1 MTPEILAR
9 ITLARAERDLSD
21 LARAAVGTASAPAS
35 PTERIRAARRSRQL
49 VNEIVDLS
57 VLVAALAGT
66 SWEKIARALSRRDPG
81 TVETEY
87 ADAVAEWKAMS
98 REELVAAAAAG
109 AEGLDAWY
117 ARHREDYDPAEE
129 SPVTDLLNLG

>member
-21 LARAAVGTASAPAS
+21 LARAAVGTAAADVSPA
-35 PTERIRAARRSRQL
+35 ERIKAARRSRQL
-49 VNEIVDLS
+49 VNEIVDRT

-66 SWEKIARALSRRDPG
+66 SWEDIARSLNRRDPG
-81 TVETEY
+81 TVEAEY
-87 ADAVAEWKAMS
+87 EDSVAAWRAMS
-98 REELVAAAAAG
+98 QEELAEAAAAG

-129 SPVTDLLNLG
+129 SPVADLLNLG

>member
-21 LARAAVGTASAPAS
+21 RARAAVGTAAAAVS

-49 VNEIVDLS
+49 VNEIVDLT

-66 SWEKIARALSRRDPG
+66 PWEEIAQSLSRRDPG
-81 TVETEY
+81 TVEAEY
-87 ADAVAEWKAMS
+87 ADAVAAWKAMS
-98 REELVAAAAAG
+98 REELVAAAAVG
-109 AEGLDAWY
+109 AQGLDAWY
-117 ARHREDYDPAEE
+117 VRHREDYDPAEE
-129 SPVTDLLNLG
+129 NPVADLLNLD

>member
-21 LARAAVGTASAPAS
+21 LARAAVGTAAAAAS

-49 VNEIVDLS
+49 VNEIVDLT
-57 VLVAALAGT
+57 VLAAALAGT
-66 SWEKIARALSRRDPG
+66 PWEEIARSLSRRDPG
-81 TVETEY
+81 TVEAEY

-98 REELVAAAAAG
+98 QEDLVAAAAG
-109 AEGLDAWY
+109 AEDLDAWY
-117 ARHREDYDPAEE
+117 VRHREDYDPDEE